1 MGIELKLHPQTA
13 LLMLI
18 DALMSAGANYKLEL
32 YVENAGVGGVIWLL
46 NDSDQT
52 GQFLFADSDLAKL
65 LSKFMQYVQQ
75 QPSEPAVQ
83 GEPTTVAEALAE
95 GVLDPLAE
103 PTPVYQPP
111 AVYQESA
118 AVADS
123 TGVPE

>member
-32 YVENAGVGGVIWLL
+32 YVENSGVGGVIWLL
-46 NDSDQT
+46 NDSDQS

-65 LSKFMQYVQQ
+65 LSKFMQYAQAAEGFVTPAEQ
-75 QPSEPAVQ
+75 QPSEAAVEAEPPTVYQEPAV
-83 GEPTTVAEALAE
+83 
-95 GVLDPLAE
+95 
-103 PTPVYQPP
+103 
-111 AVYQESA
+111 VYQESA
-118 AVADS
+118 AQADS